1 MSIPIISRLSAVLR
15 WSAGGMTTRNGQLLL
30 PVPPL
35 ISNIGH
41 NELWQA
47 LAPNSLSVTLKML
60 WSLSITNCRSNWL
73 QMVNFLS
80 QFNHKMANLA
90 TLLKV
95 CLHLKQNKHRSAH
108 IIVGKAHN
116 IHEVTTF
123 LKSQR
128 GVKIITKI
136 FLH

>member
-47 LAPNSLSVTLKML
+47 LAPNSLSVSLKML

-73 QMVNFLS
+73 QIVHFLS
-80 QFNHKMANLA
+80 QFNHKMANLV

-95 CLHLKQNKHRSAH
+95 RLQLKQINFKGPHR
-108 IIVGKAHN
+108 
-116 IHEVTTF
+116 
-123 LKSQR
+123 
-128 GVKIITKI
+128 
-136 FLH
+136 

>member
-1 MSIPIISRLSAVLR
+1 MYSHNLLYWLCVDAVSNTLR
-15 WSAGGMTTRNGQLLL
+15 NAYARTHNYYHS
-30 PVPPL
+30 PL

-41 NELWQA
+41 NELWQPLGA
-47 LAPNSLSVTLKML
+47 NSISVTLKLL

-73 QMVNFLS
+73 QMVHFLS